1 MNRPLFP
8 VLVIA
13 LLVAT
18 ALWPSCKKDKL
29 PEPAAN
35 AACDTLM
42 PTYQNAIKAILD
54 AKCAVPGC
62 HTPGFSSGDFS
73 TYESV
78 LPRIGNGSF
87 RRRALD
93 QRDMPPAGSPQLTEE
108 ELLLIECWLE
118 AGYPK

>member
-1 MNRPLFP
+1 MNFR
-8 VLVIA
+8 
-13 LLVAT
+13 LLSGPIVGLLAF
-18 ALWPSCKKDKL
+18 AAFLPSCKKDKL
-29 PEPAAN
+29 PEPTTD

-54 AKCAVPGC
+54 AKCAVAGC
-62 HTPGFSSGDFS
+62 HTPGFGSGDFS
-73 TYESV
+73 TYESM
-78 LPRIGNGSF
+78 LPRLDNGAF
-87 RRRALD
+87 RRRTLD